1 MYYIYRYNEPEDE
14 RQEDIDE
21 WSEFR
26 DESPTNLLNSAKII
40 IFEFFLIKK

>member
-14 RQEDIDE
+14 LQEDIDE

-26 DESPTNLLNSAKII
+26 DESPSQFA
-40 IFEFFLIKK
+40 EFG